1 MHADSETQRHQ
12 TDWEHFVSLI
22 KYSVVA
28 TVIIL
33 IFMAAFLTEHT
44 PS

>member
-1 MHADSETQRHQ
+1 MHADGETQRHQ
-12 TDWEHFVSLI
+12 TDWKHFVALI

-28 TVIIL
+28 TVIMLIL
-33 IFMAAFLTEHT
+33 MAAFLTEHT